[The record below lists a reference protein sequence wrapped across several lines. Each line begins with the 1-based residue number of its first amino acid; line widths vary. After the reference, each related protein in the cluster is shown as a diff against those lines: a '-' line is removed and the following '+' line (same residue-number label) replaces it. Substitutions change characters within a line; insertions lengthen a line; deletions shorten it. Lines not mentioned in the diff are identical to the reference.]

1 MDADIGR
8 LHPFP
13 VHKHLAGYDPPT
25 PIRLARATLE
35 TSMSLNQTISLQT
48 VNGWAILPSSLKHP
62 DRSPRFHL
70 HFLASL
76 AGDVGAQHLIINE
89 ANAGYEPPTRDLL
102 ERVLRPGDLFVD
114 VGAHWGFFSLQ
125 AATHPA
131 GGIDVIAFEPDL
143 INATMLSENV
153 SRNALSSVI
162 TVVGAACGNKNEL
175 APLVLNT
182 TMGHSI
188 RGVGL
193 APAARVLSKWVPVV
207 TLDGALTNMGMQAPR
222 RLILKIDAEGFEPN
236 VIVGAQVL
244 LAAGHVA
251 LIVWEC
257 GPAFAQGLGR
267 TAMMQM
273 TALLSDCGFRHF
285 LPKADGHA
293 GAPLAFDPQADYI
306 GNVFSVGP
314 PLRDDPIF
322 AAAAA

>member
-1 MDADIGR
+1 MNPD
-8 LHPFP
+8 
-13 VHKHLAGYDPPT
+13 
-25 PIRLARATLE
+25 
-35 TSMSLNQTISLQT
+35 QTISLQT
-48 VNGWAILPSSLKHP
+48 VNGWAILPSSLKRS

-131 GGIDVIAFEPDL
+131 GGIEVVAFEPDL
-143 INATMLSENV
+143 INATMLTENV
-153 SRNALSSVI
+153 GRNKLSNLVTVI
-162 TVVGAACGNKNEL
+162 GAACGNKNEL

-188 RGVGL
+188 RGIGL
-193 APAARVLSKWVPVV
+193 APAARALSKWVPVV
-207 TLDGALTNMGMQAPR
+207 TLDGALANMGKEAPR

-236 VIVGAQVL
+236 VIVGAQAL
-244 LAAGHVA
+244 LAAGRVA
-251 LIVWEC
+251 LIIWER
-257 GPAFAQGLGR
+257 GPAFPEGLGR

-273 TALLSDCGFRHF
+273 AALLSDCGFRHF
-285 LPKADGHA
+285 LPPAGGHV
-293 GAPLAFDPQADYI
+293 GAPFAFDPQADYI

-314 PLRDDPIF
+314 QLLDDPVF
-322 AAAAA
+322 ASAAA

>member
-1 MDADIGR
+1 MNPD
-8 LHPFP
+8 
-13 VHKHLAGYDPPT
+13 
-25 PIRLARATLE
+25 
-35 TSMSLNQTISLQT
+35 QTISLQT
-48 VNGWAILPSSLKHP
+48 VNGWAILPSSLKHS
-62 DRSPRFHL
+62 DQSPRFHL

-102 ERVLRPGDLFVD
+102 ERVLRAGDLFVD

-131 GGIDVIAFEPDL
+131 GGIDVVAFEPDL
-143 INATMLSENV
+143 TNAVTLTENV
-153 SRNALSSVI
+153 ARNGLANVV
-162 TVVGAACGNKNEL
+162 TVVAAACGNRNEL

-193 APAARVLSKWVPVV
+193 APAARALSKWVPVV
-207 TLDGALTNMGMQAPR
+207 TLDGALANLGKEAPQR
-222 RLILKIDAEGFEPN
+222 VILKIDAEGFEPN
-236 VIVGAQVL
+236 VVVGARAL
-244 LAAGHVA
+244 LAAGRVA
-251 LIVWEC
+251 LIIWEC
-257 GPAFAQGLGR
+257 GPAFSEGLGR

-285 LPKADGHA
+285 VPPAGGHV
-293 GAPLAFDPQADYI
+293 GAPPAFDPQADYI

-314 PLRDDPIF
+314 QLLDDPAF
-322 AAAAA
+322 ASAAA

>member
-1 MDADIGR
+1 MNPD
-8 LHPFP
+8 
-13 VHKHLAGYDPPT
+13 
-25 PIRLARATLE
+25 
-35 TSMSLNQTISLQT
+35 QTISLQT
-48 VNGWAILPSSLKHP
+48 VNGWAILPSSLKRS

-114 VGAHWGFFSLQ
+114 VGAHWGLFSLQ

-131 GGIDVIAFEPDL
+131 GGIEVVAFEPDL
-143 INATMLSENV
+143 INATMLTENV
-153 SRNALSSVI
+153 GRNKLSNLVTVI
-162 TVVGAACGNKNEL
+162 GAACGNKNEL

-188 RGVGL
+188 RGIGL
-193 APAARVLSKWVPVV
+193 APAARALSKWVPVV
-207 TLDGALTNMGMQAPR
+207 TLDGALANTGKEAPR

-236 VIVGAQVL
+236 VIVGAQAL
-244 LAAGHVA
+244 LAAGRVA
-251 LIVWEC
+251 LIIWER
-257 GPAFAQGLGR
+257 GPAFAEWLGR

-273 TALLSDCGFRHF
+273 AALLSDCGFRHF
-285 LPKADGHA
+285 LPPAGGHV
-293 GAPLAFDPQADYI
+293 GAPFAFDPQADYI

-314 PLRDDPIF
+314 QLIDDPIF

>member
-1 MDADIGR
+1 MAARRFAPAHGGER
-8 LHPFP
+8 LDR
-13 VHKHLAGYDPPT
+13 G
-25 PIRLARATLE
+25 
-35 TSMSLNQTISLQT
+35 QTISLQT
-48 VNGWAILPSSLKHP
+48 HNGWAALPSSLKRP
-62 DRSPRFHL
+62 DQSPRFHL

-76 AGDVGAQHLIINE
+76 AGDVGAQHLIVNE

-143 INATMLSENV
+143 TNALMLSENV
-153 SRNALSSVI
+153 ARNGLTNVVA
-162 TVVGAACGNKNEL
+162 VVGAACGNKNEL
-175 APLVLNT
+175 APLMLNS

-188 RGVGL
+188 RGIGL
-193 APAARVLSKWVPVV
+193 KPAARGAARWVPVV
-207 TLDGALTNMGMQAPR
+207 TLDGALANIGIAESR

-236 VIVGAQVL
+236 VIVGAQAL
-244 LAAGHVA
+244 LAAGRIA
-251 LIVWEC
+251 LIIWEC

-267 TAMMQM
+267 TALVQM

-285 LPKADGHA
+285 LPQA
-293 GAPLAFDPQADYI
+293 GAHAEVTGAFDAHADYI
-306 GNVFSVGP
+306 GNVVSVGP
-314 PLRDDPIF
+314 QLRDDPIF

>member
-1 MDADIGR
+1 MNPD
-8 LHPFP
+8 
-13 VHKHLAGYDPPT
+13 
-25 PIRLARATLE
+25 
-35 TSMSLNQTISLQT
+35 QTISLQT
-48 VNGWAILPSSLKHP
+48 VNGWAILPSSLKRS

-114 VGAHWGFFSLQ
+114 VGAHWGLFSLQ

-131 GGIDVIAFEPDL
+131 GGIEVVAFEPDL
-143 INATMLSENV
+143 INATMLTENV
-153 SRNALSSVI
+153 GRNKLSNLVTVI
-162 TVVGAACGNKNEL
+162 GAACGNKNEL

-188 RGVGL
+188 RGIGL
-193 APAARVLSKWVPVV
+193 APAARALSKWVPVV
-207 TLDGALTNMGMQAPR
+207 TLDGALANMGKEAPR

-236 VIVGAQVL
+236 VIVGAQAL
-244 LAAGHVA
+244 LAAGRVA
-251 LIVWEC
+251 LIIWER
-257 GPAFAQGLGR
+257 GPAFAEWLGR

-273 TALLSDCGFRHF
+273 AALLSDCGFRHF
-285 LPKADGHA
+285 LPPAGGHV
-293 GAPLAFDPQADYI
+293 GAPFAFDPQADYI

-314 PLRDDPIF
+314 QLLDDPVF
-322 AAAAA
+322 ASAAA

>member
-1 MDADIGR
+1 MNPD
-8 LHPFP
+8 
-13 VHKHLAGYDPPT
+13 
-25 PIRLARATLE
+25 
-35 TSMSLNQTISLQT
+35 QTISLQT
-48 VNGWAILPSSLKHP
+48 VNGWAILPSSLKRS

-131 GGIDVIAFEPDL
+131 GGIEVVAFEPDL
-143 INATMLSENV
+143 INATMLTENV
-153 SRNALSSVI
+153 GRNKLSNLVTVI
-162 TVVGAACGNKNEL
+162 GAACGNKNEL

-188 RGVGL
+188 RGIGL
-193 APAARVLSKWVPVV
+193 ALAARALSKWVPVV
-207 TLDGALTNMGMQAPR
+207 TLDGALANMGKEAPR

-236 VIVGAQVL
+236 VIVGAQAL
-244 LAAGHVA
+244 LAAGRVA
-251 LIVWEC
+251 LIIWEC

-267 TAMMQM
+267 TAMMRM

-285 LPKADGHA
+285 LPPAGSHV
-293 GAPLAFDPQADYI
+293 GAPFAFDPQADYI

-314 PLRDDPIF
+314 QLIDDPIF

>member
-1 MDADIGR
+1 M
-8 LHPFP
+8 
-13 VHKHLAGYDPPT
+13 
-25 PIRLARATLE
+25 
-35 TSMSLNQTISLQT
+35 
-48 VNGWAILPSSLKHP
+48 PSSLKRS

-131 GGIDVIAFEPDL
+131 GGIEVVAFEPDL
-143 INATMLSENV
+143 INATMLTENV
-153 SRNALSSVI
+153 GRNKLSNLVTVI
-162 TVVGAACGNKNEL
+162 GAACGNKNEL

-188 RGVGL
+188 RGIGL
-193 APAARVLSKWVPVV
+193 APAARALSKWVPVV
-207 TLDGALTNMGMQAPR
+207 TLDGALANMGKEAPR

-236 VIVGAQVL
+236 VIVGAQAL
-244 LAAGHVA
+244 LATGRVA
-251 LIVWEC
+251 LIIWER
-257 GPAFAQGLGR
+257 GPAFAEWLGR

-273 TALLSDCGFRHF
+273 AALLSDCGFRHF
-285 LPKADGHA
+285 LPPAGGHV
-293 GAPLAFDPQADYI
+293 GAPFAFDPQADYI

-314 PLRDDPIF
+314 QLLDDPVF
-322 AAAAA
+322 ASAAA

>member
-1 MDADIGR
+1 MNPD
-8 LHPFP
+8 
-13 VHKHLAGYDPPT
+13 
-25 PIRLARATLE
+25 
-35 TSMSLNQTISLQT
+35 QTISLQT
-48 VNGWAILPSSLKHP
+48 VNGWAILPSSLKRS

-131 GGIDVIAFEPDL
+131 GGIEVVAFEPDL
-143 INATMLSENV
+143 INATMLTENV
-153 SRNALSSVI
+153 GRNKLSNLVTVI
-162 TVVGAACGNKNEL
+162 GAACGNKNEL

-188 RGVGL
+188 RGIGL
-193 APAARVLSKWVPVV
+193 APAARALSKWVPVV
-207 TLDGALTNMGMQAPR
+207 TLDGALANMGKEAPR

-236 VIVGAQVL
+236 VIVGAQAL
-244 LAAGHVA
+244 LAAGRVA
-251 LIVWEC
+251 LIIWER
-257 GPAFAQGLGR
+257 GPAFAEWLGR

-273 TALLSDCGFRHF
+273 AALLSDCGFRHF
-285 LPKADGHA
+285 LPPAGGHV
-293 GAPLAFDPQADYI
+293 GAPFAFDPQADYI

-314 PLRDDPIF
+314 QLLDDPVF
-322 AAAAA
+322 ASAAA

>member
-1 MDADIGR
+1 MNPD
-8 LHPFP
+8 
-13 VHKHLAGYDPPT
+13 
-25 PIRLARATLE
+25 
-35 TSMSLNQTISLQT
+35 QTISLQT
-48 VNGWAILPSSLKHP
+48 VNGWAILPSSLKRS
-62 DRSPRFHL
+62 DRSPRFHV

-131 GGIDVIAFEPDL
+131 GGIEVVAFEPDL
-143 INATMLSENV
+143 INATMLTENV
-153 SRNALSSVI
+153 GRNKLSNLVTVI
-162 TVVGAACGNKNEL
+162 GAACGNKNEL

-188 RGVGL
+188 RGIGL
-193 APAARVLSKWVPVV
+193 APAARALSKWVPVV
-207 TLDGALTNMGMQAPR
+207 TLDGALANMGKEAPR

-236 VIVGAQVL
+236 VIVGAQAL
-244 LAAGHVA
+244 LAAGRVA
-251 LIVWEC
+251 LIIWER
-257 GPAFAQGLGR
+257 GPAFAEWLGR

-273 TALLSDCGFRHF
+273 AALLSDCGFRHF
-285 LPKADGHA
+285 LPPAGGHV
-293 GAPLAFDPQADYI
+293 GAPFAFDPQADYI

-314 PLRDDPIF
+314 QLLDDPVF
-322 AAAAA
+322 ASAAA

>member
-1 MDADIGR
+1 MNPD
-8 LHPFP
+8 
-13 VHKHLAGYDPPT
+13 
-25 PIRLARATLE
+25 
-35 TSMSLNQTISLQT
+35 QTISLQT

-62 DRSPRFHL
+62 DQSPRFHL

-89 ANAGYEPPTRDLL
+89 ANAGYEPATRDFV

-114 VGAHWGFFSLQ
+114 VGAHWGFFSLL

-131 GGIDVIAFEPDL
+131 GGIEVVAFEPDL
-143 INATMLSENV
+143 TNAVTLTENV
-153 SRNALSSVI
+153 SRNRLAHVV

-188 RGVGL
+188 RGIGL
-193 APAARVLSKWVPVV
+193 APAARGLSKWVPVV
-207 TLDGALTNMGMQAPR
+207 TLDGALANLGKEAPR

-236 VIVGAQVL
+236 VIVGAQAL
-244 LAAGHVA
+244 LAAGRIAV
-251 LIVWEC
+251 IIWEC

-285 LPKADGHA
+285 LPPVGAHA
-293 GAPLAFDPQADYI
+293 GAPLGFEPQTDYI

-314 PLRDDPIF
+314 LLGDDPVF
-322 AAAAA
+322 ASAAA

>member
-1 MDADIGR
+1 MNPD
-8 LHPFP
+8 
-13 VHKHLAGYDPPT
+13 
-25 PIRLARATLE
+25 
-35 TSMSLNQTISLQT
+35 QTISLQT
-48 VNGWAILPSSLKHP
+48 VNGWAILPSSLKRS

-114 VGAHWGFFSLQ
+114 VGAHWGFFSLL

-131 GGIDVIAFEPDL
+131 GGIEVVAFEPDL
-143 INATMLSENV
+143 INATMLTENV
-153 SRNALSSVI
+153 GRNKLSNLVTVI
-162 TVVGAACGNKNEL
+162 GAACGNKNEL

-188 RGVGL
+188 RGIGL
-193 APAARVLSKWVPVV
+193 APAARALSKWVPVV
-207 TLDGALTNMGMQAPR
+207 TLDGALANMGKEAPR

-236 VIVGAQVL
+236 VIVGAQAL
-244 LAAGHVA
+244 LAAGRVA
-251 LIVWEC
+251 LIIWER
-257 GPAFAQGLGR
+257 GPAFAEWLGR

-273 TALLSDCGFRHF
+273 AALLSDCGFRHF
-285 LPKADGHA
+285 LPPAGGHV
-293 GAPLAFDPQADYI
+293 GAPFAFDPQADYI

-314 PLRDDPIF
+314 QLIDDPIF